1 MESYKYVRTAT
12 PFQVDIGHRL
22 GLDLAGE
29 TYAVAAAKI
38 LDVVGPAIGN
48 VCRYEHPTEKQIT
61 FGNVLGLDLRSQ
73 TFRVASAMLE
83 DALLDRNQRAI
94 ERMDLKPGD
103 RVVKRHRFEHN
114 GKVHKWEQEFVVSS
128 ISSDG
133 LVYFKGSGCR
143 CAWASTIDEK
153 ISSKHSG
160 TACER

>member
-1 MESYKYVRTAT
+1 MERYKYVPTAT

-38 LDVVGPAIGN
+38 LDVVGAAIGDTR
-48 VCRYEHPTEKQIT
+48 RYEHPTEKQIA
-61 FGNVLGLDLRSQ
+61 FGNTLGADVRNQ

-83 DALLDRNQRAI
+83 DALLERNKRAI
-94 ERMDLKPGD
+94 EQMDLKSGD
-103 RVVKRHRFEHN
+103 LVVKRHRFEHI
-114 GKVHKWEQEFVVSS
+114 GKVHEWEQEFVVSS
-128 ISSDG
+128 IRSDG

-153 ISSKHSG
+153 I
-160 TACER
+160 